1 MRRFNQTIIARA
13 LLAGSLLAFAADSHA
28 LDCCTAPAGP
38 VTASVTD
45 TLSTG
50 PAYGTVTINGT
61 TTYDAWCLRPE
72 YFIFPLSE
80 GYEHPNSL
88 LFSTCDASIV
98 PTLAAINQPPD
109 LDYNGV
115 NAADPAKFRALNWI
129 INNRVG
135 FTAAQVQAAMWIVL
149 YDYSPVGGHGSSIT
163 GADFVAATPL
173 ANAAKLFAATNPTF
187 DPACGKIGW
196 VLQAPDQVFRD
207 NGRLYDQQ
215 LMLLEV
221 VCECP
226 PACLGDLVWED
237 LNNNG
242 IQEDNEPGVKGVK
255 VDLYDCAGNFLSR
268 TTTTDDNG
276 KYSFCDLAPGA
287 YKVKFYLPDGYSF
300 TKSFQGGDVCKD
312 SAGEFSECATLNPG
326 DNYICLDTGIY
337 KPAAIGDYVWID
349 TNGNGQQDEVGTGV
363 PGVRVE
369 LYDCNG
375 NLLQFMNTD
384 PTGKY
389 LFTGLAPGSYNVKVI
404 TPLTYEVTTRDSGN
418 DASDSDIDNA
428 GNMIC
433 TTLVSGE
440 TDLTWDAG
448 LKLIPSGPCVVENL
462 AFSGYTPGCG
472 PLGNIRT
479 FSSAGLSVKV
489 SAFSRTKSG
498 GTWAPAYVGVYPGG
512 LGVTDGAEGD
522 GYGNKHTVDNVDRLN
537 YLLFEFSEPIEIK
550 RAQAGYVVTDSD
562 MTFWVGTA
570 PDPFNNH
577 ITLSDSV
584 LSALGYTEDDTTVS
598 GSPRW
603 ATIDGVAK
611 GNVLVIAAWPGDDT
625 PDDYFKIASLDIC
638 REGTPPP
645 PCLGSISGKL
655 WRDCDPYGSGGG
667 DVGLGGWKV
676 KLSGPATAET
686 TTGSDGSYNF
696 TNLAPGNY
704 TVTVV
709 PNDFYKQVYDPDGN
723 CNHATVVTVGPC
735 ENKTNVK
742 FSYTGT
748 KPGISFTK
756 TADKSSAKCGETITF
771 TYVVADTGNTCFYG
785 GMSVYDPLFGQVFH
799 QTPVTPGQSFTIKKT
814 YTVKQGDT
822 WSSVNT
828 TATAFGDVPN
838 GLGLNN
844 AVATSTTA
852 VSITPCSTPPSP
864 PTCLVAKPDCAKTYL
879 CWNAVWGASG
889 YNIKV
894 STSKS
899 GPYTT
904 VKSGH
909 TGTSF
914 THYNLKNGEVY
925 YYVVTAIKN
934 GVESGCS
941 NEESVIP
948 TAGVPYI
955 CDTKD
960 IGAVADEGGAS
971 YDWSDDE
978 FTVIGSGADIWN
990 SSDEFRFVYMSAYK
1004 DCTVVAKVTSVG
1016 NTDPWAKAGVMIRE
1030 NLSAGSKH
1038 ASVFVTPANGVAF
1051 QWRNSSGG
1059 SSGNVNTG
1067 GLSAPYWVKIVRSG
1081 NTFTAYRSSNG
1092 WSWTNMGSQTIY
1104 MGSSVYIGL
1113 AVTSHNDGALC
1124 EATFSNVT
1132 GTP

>member
-1 MRRFNQTIIARA
+1 MRRFNPLVITRAFLASA
-13 LLAGSLLAFAADSHA
+13 LLVFAAKSQA
-28 LDCCTAPAGP
+28 LDCCIAPGGP
-38 VTASVTD
+38 VTASVAD

-61 TTYDAWCLRPE
+61 TTYNAWCLRPD
-72 YFIFPLSE
+72 YFIFPASA
-80 GYEHPNSL
+80 GYVHPNSL
-88 LFSTCDASIV
+88 LFSTCDDFIV
-98 PTLAAINQPPD
+98 ATLAAVNQPPD
-109 LDYNGV
+109 LDYNGE
-115 NAADPAKFRALNWI
+115 NGADPAKFRALNWI
-129 INNRVG
+129 LNNRAG
-135 FTAAQVQAAMWIVL
+135 YTAAQVQAAMWIVL
-149 YDYSPVGGHGSSIT
+149 YNFSPAGGHGPIT
-163 GADFVAATPL
+163 GADFLAAAPL
-173 ANAAKLFAATNPTF
+173 ANAAKVFAAANPTF

-196 VLQAPDQVFRD
+196 VLQAPDAVYA
-207 NGRLYDQQ
+207 GTTYPQQ

-237 LNNNG
+237 LNYDG
-242 IQEDNEPGVKGVK
+242 IQQANEPGVQGVK
-255 VDLYDCAGNFLSR
+255 VDLYDCAGNYLNQ
-268 TTTTDDNG
+268 TTTTDING
-276 KYSFCDLAPGA
+276 KYSFCNLAPGS
-287 YKVKFYLPDGYSF
+287 YKVKFGLPNGYSY
-300 TKSFQGGDVCKD
+300 TKSLQGGDVCKD
-312 SAGEFSECATLNPG
+312 SAGQFSECATLKPG

-337 KPAAIGDYVWID
+337 RPAAIGDYVWID
-349 TNGNGQQDEVGTGV
+349 TNANGQQDEVGTGV

-375 NLLQFMNTD
+375 NLLNSMNTD
-384 PTGKY
+384 ANGKY
-389 LFTGLAPGSYNVKVI
+389 LFSGLAPGNYNVKVI
-404 TPLTYEVTTRDSGN
+404 VPPIYEVTTRDAGN
-418 DASDSDIDNA
+418 DASDSDIDAA

-448 LKLIPSGPCVVENL
+448 LKLIPSGPCVTQNI
-462 AFSGYTPGCG
+462 AFSGYTAGCG

-479 FSSAGLSVKV
+479 FTSGGLSVKV
-489 SAFSRTKSG
+489 SAFSRVKGAG
-498 GTWAPAYVGVYPGG
+498 GAWAPAYVGVYPGG

-522 GYGNKHTVDNVDRLN
+522 GSGNKHTVDNVDRLN
-537 YLLFEFSEPIEIK
+537 YLLFEFSEPIEVK
-550 RAQAGYVVTDSD
+550 RAEAGYVVTDSD
-562 MTFWVGTA
+562 MTFWVGNA

-577 ITLSDSV
+577 ITLSDGV
-584 LSALGYTEDDTTVS
+584 LSGLGYTEDDTTVS

-611 GNVLVIAAWPGDDT
+611 GNVLVIAAWPGDTT
-625 PDDYFKIASLDIC
+625 PDDYFKIASLDVC

-645 PCLGSISGKL
+645 PCLGSISGKI

-667 DVGLGGWKV
+667 DGVLAGWKV
-676 KLSGPATAET
+676 QLSGPASAET
-686 TTGSDGSYNF
+686 TTGPDGSYTF
-696 TNLAPGNY
+696 PNLAAGNY

-709 PNDFYKQVYDPDGN
+709 PPTGYKQVSDPDGN
-723 CNHATVVTVGPC
+723 CNHSTVVTVGPC

-742 FSYTGT
+742 FAYTGT

-771 TYVVADTGNTCFYG
+771 TYVVTDTGNTCFYG

-799 QTPVTPGQSFTIKKT
+799 QTPVTPGQSFTITKT
-814 YTVKQGDT
+814 YVVKQGDT
-822 WSSVNT
+822 SSSVNT
-828 TATAFGDVPN
+828 TATAFGDVPD
-838 GLGLNN
+838 GLGLSN
-844 AVATSTTA
+844 ASATSTTA

-864 PTCLVAKPDCAKTYL
+864 PTCLVAKPDCAKVYL
-879 CWNAVWGASG
+879 CWNSVYGANG

-894 STSKS
+894 STSKY

-904 VKSGH
+904 VKSGC
-909 TGTSF
+909 TDTSF

-925 YYVVTAIKN
+925 YYVVTAVKN
-934 GVESGCS
+934 GVESNCS

-948 TAGVPYI
+948 SAGLPYV

-960 IGAVADEGGAS
+960 IGPVGDEGGAS
-971 YDWSDDE
+971 YDWSDE
-978 FTVIGSGADIWN
+978 KFTVVGSGADIWN

-1004 DCTVVAKVTSVG
+1004 DCSVVAKVTSVG

-1030 NLSAGSKH
+1030 NLTSGSKH

-1059 SSGNVNTG
+1059 SSGNVNTT
-1067 GLSAPYWVKIVRSG
+1067 GLVAPYWVKIVRSG
-1081 NTFTAYRSSNG
+1081 NTFTAYRSPNG
-1092 WSWTNMGSQTIY
+1092 TSWTNMGSQTVY
-1104 MGSSVYIGL
+1104 MSDSVYIGL

-1124 EATFSNVT
+1124 EATFENVN